1 MSIKLPKQWE
11 HWCKDQKLSIHGRK
25 YKKTRT
31 LWFYLQGKGF
41 VWRVNCHGMFQRGDS
56 LVDFD
61 RWALCE
67 IDELPLPKSQNEFR
81 EAVKYLASVYK
92 GEKE

>member
-1 MSIKLPKQWE
+1 MSVKLPKQWE
-11 HWCKDQKLSIHGRK
+11 HWCKYQGLSIHGKR
-25 YKKTRT
+25 YKKKREDW
-31 LWFYLQGKGF
+31 LYLKGKGF
-41 VWRVNCHGMFQRGDS
+41 VWRVNCHGMLQRGDS
-56 LVDFD
+56 IPDFD

-67 IDELPLPKSQNEFR
+67 IDERPLPKSQNEFR